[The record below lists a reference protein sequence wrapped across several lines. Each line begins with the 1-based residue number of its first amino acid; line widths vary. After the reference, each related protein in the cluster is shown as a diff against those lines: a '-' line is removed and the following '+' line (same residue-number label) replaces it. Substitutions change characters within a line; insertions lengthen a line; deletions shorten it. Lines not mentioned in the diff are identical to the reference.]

1 MLLYMNKNKKLLL
14 GVAVLFGALFI
25 AFETI
30 SKPIDIAVAKRKKLL
45 SQIAE
50 RLQAEHYNPKKFD
63 DEFSKKVFKKYLE
76 QLDDDKN
83 LFLAEDYAKLKKFET
98 KIDDEIKGADLLFA
112 GEASKIYN
120 KRLDEVIQLYKE
132 ILSKPFEFN
141 ADEEYNGDASKL
153 AYGSVAERKDRWRKR
168 LKYEVL
174 IRFADLQD
182 QREKKKNE
190 KDFIVRPDSALER
203 IARQE
208 VLKANSR
215 IFDRIKSTFNEDEKF
230 NGFINAVTE
239 TMDPHTNYFA
249 PIDKRSF
256 DENMSGRFYGIGAQ
270 LTQDDNGVK
279 IAIVTPGGAAWKQG
293 ELAAGDV
300 ILKVAQGDGAPADIA
315 GYRTEDAVKLIRGGK
330 GTVVKLT
337 VKKQDGSTK
346 IITIVRDEVVLD
358 EVYARSAVVNNGKEK
373 IGYIYLPDFYADFE
387 RPNGARCS
395 QDVAREVEKLK
406 AEEVNGIVIDL
417 RNNGGGSLYE
427 VVQMVGLFIKQGPVV
442 QVRDRE
448 GRSQVLNDRDPAV
461 LYDGPLAVMVNEFS
475 ASASE
480 IFAGAIQDYNR
491 GIVIGSTSTY
501 GKGTVQRSIPLG
513 QPLDFFT
520 GATDMGAM
528 KLTFQKFYRVNGAS
542 TQLKGVEPDVVLPDL
557 YEFYKFREKDNPAS
571 LPWDQ
576 IQGSA
581 FNPWQDKTVQ
591 EATIVKARELAA
603 ANANFK
609 VLQSNLEWLNQNSKS
624 AVSLQL
630 NKYRAAQE
638 KIKSTVTQNNTLLR
652 LQKEMEI
659 EVTKL
664 DKDKFYNNPDKA
676 KGERYQQWLKNL
688 KGDIYIDQTAKIM
701 SQLIND
707 KSLAAVKK

>member
-1 MLLYMNKNKKLLL
+1 MLVYMNKNKKLLL
-14 GVAVLFGALFI
+14 GVAILFGALFI

-30 SKPIDIAVAKRKKLL
+30 SSPIDIAVAKRKKLL
-45 SQIAE
+45 NQIGE
-50 RLQAEHYNPKKFD
+50 RLQAEHYSPKKFD
-63 DEFSKKVFKKYLE
+63 DEFSKKVFKKYME

-83 LFLAEDYAKLKKFET
+83 IFLAEDYAKLKKFET
-98 KIDDEIKGADLLFA
+98 KIDDEIKGADMVFA
-112 GEASKIYN
+112 SEASKLYD
-120 KRLDEVIQLYKE
+120 KRLLEVIQLYKE
-132 ILSKPFEFN
+132 LLAQPFEFN
-141 ADEEYNGDASKL
+141 TDEEYNADASKM
-153 AYGSVAERKDRWRKR
+153 AYGSAAERKERWRKR

-174 IRFADLQD
+174 VRFSDLQD
-182 QREKKKNE
+182 QREKNKNE
-190 KDFIVRPDSALER
+190 KDFVVRPDTALER

-208 VLKANSR
+208 VLKANNR
-215 IFDRIKSTFNEDEKF
+215 VFDRIKSTFNEEEKF
-230 NGFINAVTE
+230 NAFVNAVTE

-279 IAIVTPGGAAWKQG
+279 IATVTPGGAAWKQG
-293 ELAAGDV
+293 ELSVGDI
-300 ILKVAQGDGAPADIA
+300 ILKVAQGDAEPTDLA

-337 VKKQDGSTK
+337 VRKQDGSVK

-358 EVYARSAVVNNGKEK
+358 EVYARSAVINNGKEK

-395 QDVAREVEKLK
+395 QDVAKEVEKLK
-406 AEEVNGIVIDL
+406 EEKVDGIVIDL

-448 GRSQVLNDRDPAV
+448 GRSQVLNDRDPSV
-461 LYDGPLAVMVNEFS
+461 LYEGPLAVMVNEFS

-491 GIVIGSTSTY
+491 GVIIGSTSTY
-501 GKGTVQRSIPLG
+501 GKGTVQRNVPLG

-528 KLTFQKFYRVNGAS
+528 KLTFQKFYRVSGAS
-542 TQLKGVEPDVVLPDL
+542 TQLKGVEPDVVLPDI
-557 YEFYKFREKDNPAS
+557 YEFYKFREKDNAAS
-571 LPWDQ
+571 LPWDE
-576 IQGSA
+576 IQRSA
-581 FNPWQDKTVQ
+581 FNPAQDK
-591 EATIVKARELAA
+591 ATQDAAIAKARELAA

-609 VLQSNLEWLNQNSKS
+609 VLQSNLEWLNQNSKT
-624 AVSLQL
+624 AINLQMT
-630 NKYRAAQE
+630 KYKAAQE
-638 KIKSTVTQNNTLLR
+638 KIKTTVAQNNSLLR
-652 LQKEMEI
+652 LQKEMDI
-659 EVTKL
+659 SVTYL

-688 KGDIYIDQTAKIM
+688 KGDVYIDQTAKIM

-707 KSLAAVKK
+707 KSVAAIQK